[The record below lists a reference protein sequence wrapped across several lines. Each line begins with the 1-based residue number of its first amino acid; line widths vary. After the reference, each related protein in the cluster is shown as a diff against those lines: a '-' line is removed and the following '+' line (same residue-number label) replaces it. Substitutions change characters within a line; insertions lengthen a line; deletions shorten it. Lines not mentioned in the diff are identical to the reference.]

1 MPLFSP
7 RFHPGHR
14 GQLLQGAQE
23 LFPAL
28 VRAMDA
34 ARTSVLLETYIFDT
48 TGAGADIARALAR
61 AAARG
66 VRTQLVVD
74 GVGTG
79 RLPAHWFAHLRS
91 AGVQV
96 RVYAP
101 LGPLGLLLPGQWR
114 RLHRKLCV
122 VDGTVLFCGGIN
134 ILDDF
139 HDPHF
144 GALPAPRFDF
154 AVRTEG
160 ALVAQA
166 QATMEQLW
174 WRLQAV
180 HDARHYHLP
189 QAVQALREA
198 GVGLHMGMGQ
208 RTRSRTRAHSAH
220 GLGMRAALLLRD
232 NLRHRSRIERAYRR
246 AIAMAREDIIIAN
259 AYFLPGGKLRRAL
272 VLAAQRGVRVRLLLQ
287 GRYEYFMPHHA
298 VRPVYHTLLQAGV
311 EIYEYAPSFLHAKVA
326 VIDAQGRR
334 PWATVGSSNLDP
346 LSLLLAREANV
357 VVRDRAFASEL
368 HARLCQA
375 MAGAGQRVQAVQLAQ
390 RPWHQR
396 LLDRV
401 AYALM
406 RSALWLTGNRY

>member
-1 MPLFSP
+1 M
-7 RFHPGHR
+7 
-14 GQLLQGAQE
+14 QLLQGAQE

-189 QAVQALREA
+189 QAMQALREA

>member
-14 GQLLQGAQE
+14 VQLLQGAQE

-139 HDPHF
+139 HDPNF
-144 GALPAPRFDF
+144 GALSAPRFDF

-198 GVGLHMGMGQ
+198 GVGLHMGVGQ

>member
-1 MPLFSP
+1 M
-7 RFHPGHR
+7 
-14 GQLLQGAQE
+14 QLLQGAQE

-144 GALPAPRFDF
+144 GALSAPRFDF

-246 AIAMAREDIIIAN
+246 AIALAREDIIIAN

>member
-1 MPLFSP
+1 M
-7 RFHPGHR
+7 
-14 GQLLQGAQE
+14 QLLQGAQE

>member
-1 MPLFSP
+1 M
-7 RFHPGHR
+7 
-14 GQLLQGAQE
+14 QLLQGAQE

-139 HDPHF
+139 NDPNF
-144 GALPAPRFDF
+144 GALSAPRFDF

-198 GVGLHMGMGQ
+198 GVGLHMGRGGQ
-208 RTRSRTRAHSAH
+208 RARARAGH
-220 GLGMRAALLLRD
+220 GQGMRAALLLRD

>member
-14 GQLLQGAQE
+14 VQLLQGAQE

-79 RLPAHWFAHLRS
+79 QLPEPWFAQLRS

-198 GVGLHMGMGQ
+198 GVGLHMGVGQ

-287 GRYEYFMPHHA
+287 GRYEYFLPHHA

-375 MAGAGQRVQAVQLAQ
+375 MAGAGQCVQAVQLAQ

>member
-1 MPLFSP
+1 M
-7 RFHPGHR
+7 
-14 GQLLQGAQE
+14 QLLQGAQE

-139 HDPHF
+139 HDPNF

-208 RTRSRTRAHSAH
+208 RTRAHSAH

>member
-1 MPLFSP
+1 M
-7 RFHPGHR
+7 
-14 GQLLQGAQE
+14 QLLQGAQE

-198 GVGLHMGMGQ
+198 GVGLHMGVGQ

>member
-1 MPLFSP
+1 M
-7 RFHPGHR
+7 
-14 GQLLQGAQE
+14 QLLQGAQE

-48 TGAGADIARALAR
+48 TGDGADIARALAR

>member
-1 MPLFSP
+1 M
-7 RFHPGHR
+7 
-14 GQLLQGAQE
+14 QLLQGAQE

-406 RSALWLTGNRY
+406 RSALWLTGNHY

>member
-1 MPLFSP
+1 M
-7 RFHPGHR
+7 
-14 GQLLQGAQE
+14 QLLQGAQE

-101 LGPLGLLLPGQWR
+101 LGPLGLLLPRQWR

>member
-14 GQLLQGAQE
+14 VQLLQGAQE

-79 RLPAHWFAHLRS
+79 RLPAHWFTHLRS

-144 GALPAPRFDF
+144 GALSAPRFDF

>member
-1 MPLFSP
+1 M
-7 RFHPGHR
+7 
-14 GQLLQGAQE
+14 QLLQGAQE

-139 HDPHF
+139 HDPNF

>member
-1 MPLFSP
+1 M
-7 RFHPGHR
+7 
-14 GQLLQGAQE
+14 QLLQGAQE

-287 GRYEYFMPHHA
+287 GRYEYFIPHHA

>member
-1 MPLFSP
+1 MSP
-7 RFHPGHR
+7 TPEFAHDHDVR
-14 GQLLQGAQE
+14 LYQGAQE

-28 VRAMDA
+28 VEAMDA
-34 ARTSVLLETYIFDT
+34 ALSDIQFETYIFDF
-48 TGAGADIARALAR
+48 TGAGSSVGEALAR
-61 AAARG
+61 AAQRG
-66 VRTQLVVD
+66 VRTHLVVD

-79 RLPAHWFAHLRS
+79 RLPAPWAARLTA
-91 AGVQV
+91 AGVQW
-96 RVYAP
+96 RVYSP
-101 LGPLGLLLPGQWR
+101 LGRLGLLLPSRWR

>member
-14 GQLLQGAQE
+14 VQLLQGAQE

-139 HDPHF
+139 HDPNF
-144 GALPAPRFDF
+144 GALSAPRFDF

>member
-14 GQLLQGAQE
+14 VQLLQGAQE

-198 GVGLHMGMGQ
+198 GVGLHMGRGMGQ
-208 RTRSRTRAHSAH
+208 RARARTGH

>member
-1 MPLFSP
+1 M
-7 RFHPGHR
+7 
-14 GQLLQGAQE
+14 QLLQGPQE

>member
-14 GQLLQGAQE
+14 VQLLQGAQE

-139 HDPHF
+139 HDPNF

-198 GVGLHMGMGQ
+198 GVSLHMGMGQ